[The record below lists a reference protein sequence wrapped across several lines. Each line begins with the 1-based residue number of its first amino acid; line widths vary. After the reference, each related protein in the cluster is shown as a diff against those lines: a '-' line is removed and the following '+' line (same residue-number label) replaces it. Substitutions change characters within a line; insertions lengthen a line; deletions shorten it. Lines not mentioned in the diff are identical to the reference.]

1 MQARILNLHS
11 AGTTAAGAGF
21 QDSAS
26 SRANL
31 IIYNS
36 AAEAPVAAD
45 REAIACRSLKY
56 QVADLWSALL
66 AAGTA
71 AGNSPAAEETAAL
84 AAQLDRLEADI
95 NDHWHDHTLL
105 AHWTELD
112 DRANQLADD
121 IAALASGGAHPT
133 IQQRTNNI

>member
-66 AAGTA
+66 AAG
-71 AGNSPAAEETAAL
+71 NSPAAEESAAL
-84 AAQLDRLEADI
+84 AAQLDHLEADI